1 MSPLTPPPMSQLRL
15 THLLRPMLLI
25 LLIQDHSQAQHQLL
39 LRMLNTV
46 HLMQWLK
53 NGRLIKSKRNLKMLT
68 KLQLTKPQLPRSKLN
83 QTPLTLTIQSHSL
96 TQLQSLLLKLK
107 RAILQTKS
115 QLRRSIQRL
124 PSKLNPALRP
134 T

>member
-1 MSPLTPPPMSQLRL
+1 MSPKPLTPPLMPQLRL
-15 THLLRPMLLI
+15 THLPRPMLLI
-25 LLIQDHSQAQHQLL
+25 LLTQDHSQAQLQLL

-53 NGRLIKSKRNLKMLT
+53 NGRLIKSKRNLKR
-68 KLQLTKPQLPRSKLN
+68 LTKPQLPRSKLN

-96 TQLQSLLLKLK
+96 TQLQFLLLKLK

-115 QLRRSIQRL
+115 QLRRPIQRL
-124 PSKLNPALRP
+124 PSKLNPALRL